1 MISQE
6 PSQNALL
13 QGKWILLY
21 RVRQQLLAQ
30 LLAIHVQGVHDTRT
44 RLVYSLHVDKR
55 KAIAIYHNQKKKT
68 FNGFLRQYVHSIP
81 HFRTFIKSTYL
92 SVKPSIGS
100 KY

>member
-21 RVRQQLLAQ
+21 GVRQQLLAQ

-55 KAIAIYHNQKKKT
+55 KAIAIYHNQKKK
-68 FNGFLRQYVHSIP
+68 
-81 HFRTFIKSTYL
+81 L
-92 SVKPSIGS
+92 SMVSSDNMFTVSLILEHL
-100 KY
+100 